1 MKVSKLSKYKKIV
14 IVGSFSLIAVF
25 LISFKLTDIYL
36 NNKNVTKEES
46 NNISSS
52 NDESLELNDKT
63 MISLFK
69 EDRKEKDITM
79 RDLKYE
85 LGLEGEVTE
94 EVLSRALKEKGYEL
108 ENISNNELTYSRDA
122 ESSAKPNKYY
132 INEYKGYLAI
142 FKSDDNGKLEI
153 ENAETDIFNE
163 NKRFEDL
170 PVIDREQIKNL
181 EREFNTKEEAEDGI
195 YELIS

>member
-1 MKVSKLSKYKKIV
+1 MSKLSKYKKIA

-36 NNKNVTKEES
+36 NNKNGMKEQKNNVIS
-46 NNISSS
+46 NN
-52 NDESLELNDKT
+52 DDSLELSDKT
-63 MISLFK
+63 KISLFR
-69 EDRKEKDITM
+69 EDKKEKDITM

-108 ENISNNELTYSRDA
+108 ENISDNELIYSRDA
-122 ESSAKPNKYY
+122 ESSVKPNKYY

-142 FKSDDNGKLEI
+142 FKSDDKGNLEI

-181 EREFNTKEEAEDGI
+181 EREFNTKEEAEDGV